1 MCFPVILLTEP
12 FPSVNTQRHI
22 AGLQCPPIASSELG
36 VLRART
42 STAQTH
48 WLKGAPWCMDSGK
61 LAEPWGQRTRQL
73 EQKHR

>member
-1 MCFPVILLTEP
+1 MRFPVILLTEP
-12 FPSVNTQRHI
+12 FPSVNTQRHV
-22 AGLQCPPIASSELG
+22 AGLQYPPIASPEPG

-42 STAQTH
+42 STAQIH
-48 WLKGAPWCMDSGK
+48 WLKGTPWCMGSGE